1 MFKVIKQILNLKKQ
15 LQKMKLEIEYLK
27 FDIQQCL
34 SISEKYFPIMKN
46 NDKIQLLILRRN
58 LWIKN

>member
-15 LQKMKLEIEYLK
+15 LQKIERLK

>member
-1 MFKVIKQILNLKKQ
+1 MIKFIKNLFQLRKKF
-15 LQKMKLEIEYLK
+15 QKMKLEIKNLK
-27 FDIQQCL
+27 FDILQYL
-34 SISEKYFPIMKN
+34 SISEKYFPMMKT